1 MKIIYLLPHLGKGG
15 AEELIC
21 DLSNSMSNT
30 HDVTLYLLY
39 KTTESKNKLDRLNAK
54 ISIKYLINYEL
65 NFLSKARL
73 MLLIMSYL
81 TAPIVCLYVFLREK
95 FWTYEIIH
103 VNLTQPSF
111 YMIFFKIMSIIINS
125 KSVYVQTCHTNYHL
139 LKGVSKYINICS
151 WYFNDV
157 FIYELYESDAFNF
170 ERFMQRSK
178 INYFPFGYCNNQTP
192 IKNYSLISELTGK
205 DVSLVKI
212 FMTISRVRF
221 SDKKIDIMLKAMY
234 EYKKINKNFLFII
247 GGDGEDMIAAKK
259 MSSDLNLDD
268 NVIFLGF
275 VDNVSELSVLADVY
289 LVAVVGEHSGVS
301 GMQAIS
307 NNIPLVG
314 IQTVEGCR
322 TGGSIVFGSTPKEV
336 AIQLLELDNES
347 RMKQYINTIRKISK
361 VNCSNERNFSK
372 LHESLYRSL
381 VE

>member
-15 AEELIC
+15 AEELVYN
-21 DLSNSMSNT
+21 LSNNMSNM

-54 ISIKYLINYEL
+54 ISVKYLINYEL
-65 NFLSKARL
+65 KFLSKARL
-73 MLLIMSYL
+73 MLLIMNYL
-81 TAPIVCLYVFLREK
+81 TAPIVCLYIFLREK
-95 FWTYEIIH
+95 FWTYDIIH
-103 VNLTQPSF
+103 INLTQPSF

-125 KSVYVQTCHTNYHL
+125 KSVYVQTFHTNYHL
-139 LKGVSKYINICS
+139 LKGVPKYINICS

-170 ERFMQRSK
+170 ERFMPRSK
-178 INYFPFGYCNNQTP
+178 INYFPFGYCDNQTP
-192 IKNYSLISELTGK
+192 IKNYSLISEFTDK

-221 SDKKIDIMLKAMY
+221 SEKKIDIMLRAMY
-234 EYKKINKNFLFII
+234 EYKKINRNFLFII
-247 GGDGEDMIAAKK
+247 GGDGEDMIAAKR
-259 MSSDLNLDD
+259 MSSDLKLDD

-289 LVAVVGEHSGVS
+289 LVSIVGEHSGVS

-314 IQTVEGCR
+314 VQTLEGVKMSD
-322 TGGSIVFGSTPKEV
+322 GLMFGDTPKEISV
-336 AIQLLELDNES
+336 LLLTLDNKE
-347 RMKQYINTIRKISK
+347 RMSEYLITMSKISA
-361 VNCSNERNFSK
+361 VNCNNEKNFTK